1 MPFTDCGGCPR
12 QLMIFV
18 NAPLGRAKRSH
29 SLSDVASDTS
39 AACVAPITTA
49 SCHVFAQFLSSSL
62 RLDRTSFS
70 SDRLFAKIALASSS
84 DSLWQSWPIK
94 TSRWIRAYVLAT
106 PLKSIRLAQA
116 CNAGRSLPVKP
127 HSAATP
133 GGRPKSFPA
142 GIEGT
147 FTPCDCAVPTDITRS
162 RTALDSALRAKEY
175 LIDIIHFRGLADCR
189 PKKRLSISR
198 VFIGSS
204 DRQHSRFAP
213 CLPGPRRT

>member
-18 NAPLGRAKRSH
+18 SAPPGRAKRSH

-62 RLDRTSFS
+62 RLDRTSS
-70 SDRLFAKIALASSS
+70 RSDRLFARIALASSS

-94 TSRWIRAYVLAT
+94 TSRWMRAYVLAT
-106 PLKSIRLAQA
+106 PLKSMRLAQA

-133 GGRPKSFPA
+133 GGRPRSFPA
-142 GIEGT
+142 GIEGEI
-147 FTPCDCAVPTDITRS
+147 TPCDCAVPTDVMTS
-162 RTALDSALRAKEY
+162 SAALNNAFRAKE
-175 LIDIIHFRGLADCR
+175 
-189 PKKRLSISR
+189 
-198 VFIGSS
+198 
-204 DRQHSRFAP
+204 
-213 CLPGPRRT
+213 